1 MCVVERAFS
10 VNMYYYR
17 GLSEWGKPC
26 LHINAKSAD
35 KLHDAVISRFFFPL
49 YSLQWTHPI
58 FIVTGGKTMSG
69 TIYGYMRVSSRD
81 QNEERQRLAMREY
94 GVPEKN
100 LYLDKLSGKDF
111 QRPAYRR
118 LDYNL

>member
-1 MCVVERAFS
+1 
-10 VNMYYYR
+10 
-17 GLSEWGKPC
+17 
-26 LHINAKSAD
+26 
-35 KLHDAVISRFFFPL
+35 
-49 YSLQWTHPI
+49 
-58 FIVTGGKTMSG
+58 MSG

>member
-1 MCVVERAFS
+1 
-10 VNMYYYR
+10 
-17 GLSEWGKPC
+17 
-26 LHINAKSAD
+26 
-35 KLHDAVISRFFFPL
+35 
-49 YSLQWTHPI
+49 
-58 FIVTGGKTMSG
+58 MSG

-118 LDYNL
+118 LLHRMKRSGTLYSRLPQSACSACWALRDKNFKKIKV